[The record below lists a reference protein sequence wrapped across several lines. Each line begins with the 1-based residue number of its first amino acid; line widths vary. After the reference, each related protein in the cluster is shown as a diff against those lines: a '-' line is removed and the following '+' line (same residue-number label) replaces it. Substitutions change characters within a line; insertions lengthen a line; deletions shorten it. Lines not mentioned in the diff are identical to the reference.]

1 MPDRIFFP
9 TFSFLLFSFF
19 LCTAFELSGQI
30 FPEDVRLSGNRS
42 QPFLPKDAMIQSAAR
57 IGDLTL
63 VVWGSSRNVTDTSAA
78 NVLYRQM
85 LRDTMRLGE
94 PEPLTDDGFYPFDM
108 VRVIA
113 LEDYFLVVWNDR
125 QTGSGKTWSVTIDTS
140 GAVGVPQLWEGTYVP
155 TGSGVQ
161 TVRLQDRVLAVW
173 NDTASESI
181 VAQQTERNGMASEG
195 PFRLAAG
202 YATGVFPGIPA
213 AGETLIDRGVL
224 PPIVVAADGT
234 IHDVEG
240 KAAAKFSGVYS
251 ICSDG
256 SVITLANGL
265 IEEYGS
271 VTDTMPLRTTPAPIP
286 KRMGPW
292 VTVKGS
298 EYIAKDREGGV
309 RVFFSAYM
317 PSDITRCDGDYCP
330 AILEGLFVVT
340 ERAPGLFGD
349 PVQADEEI
357 VFWKYYRNS
366 IERIHSYSVD
376 TTRRLCN
383 DAYQQ
388 RKTILLQ
395 IAMYRPGQS
404 PLIVDDTVHF
414 AGFHGDTSA
423 IWPANA
429 PSIKQLQAE
438 RCLSCTQSTVSRLI
452 SSGGSR
458 VALAFDSASLTL
470 QAPLASLVASTSHY
484 SPDIL
489 RAGNHFLVPAL
500 SFGFDSTALT
510 YNWNGAENSVSPAV
524 PSNRIPFFDRSDNA
538 RYARMTLHHTGGPPL
553 LHIFQSQVFKGA
565 NGEEAFQSL
574 YSLHMPTELGWKEIV
589 RAAPVHPS
597 RFYSVLS
604 VARDPD
610 DGMMLV
616 AAGWLPNLN
625 TGQPADS
632 ITVTAYSPDG
642 NLLWQA
648 DSLKVASL
656 GFHLVPLQGGRFA
669 GIGFDKRIYQFDGD
683 SLLES
688 GLPLPLISSSYRTFY
703 DESFLWAY
711 ESLNTISIER
721 RNSRGELIKHRQVPV
736 NSGSGDYHFC
746 FNPSDSAVALL
757 FTRRFTGTPQENG
770 VWAIILDKELQVTD
784 TLRRISVASG
794 SVARPSGIFYNDT
807 LYAVWEDSRNGN
819 PEIYGN
825 AVVPVTRAAPAGVGD
840 EGMREEGIIASVCPD
855 PAGTIIRINLRKE
868 AGPDARAELWDMAG
882 KRRYSTDIPAG
893 TARFDLPCEA
903 LTEGLY
909 ILRVLQ
915 NNRQESEKILIV
927 R

>member
-9 TFSFLLFSFF
+9 TFSFFLFSFF
-19 LCTAFELSGQI
+19 LFSVFELPGQI
-30 FPEDVRLSGNRS
+30 FPEDIRLSGSRP
-42 QPFLPKDAMIQSAAR
+42 QPFLPKDAMIGSAAR

-63 VVWGSSRNVTDTSAA
+63 VVWGSSRNVTDTSTA

-85 LRDTMRLGE
+85 LRDTVPIGKPERLTG
-94 PEPLTDDGFYPFDM
+94 DGFYPFDM
-108 VRVIA
+108 VRVVP

-125 QTGSGKTWSVTIDTS
+125 QTGSDRTWSVTIDTS
-140 GAVGVPQLWEGTYVP
+140 GAVGMPQLWEGNHVP
-155 TGSGVQ
+155 AGGGVHA
-161 TVRLQDRVLAVW
+161 VRLGDRGLAVW
-173 NDTASESI
+173 NDTATGSI
-181 VAQQTERNGMASEG
+181 LAQQTDRNGMGTEG

-202 YATGVFPGIPA
+202 YATDVFPDIPA

-224 PPIVVAADGT
+224 PPIVIATDGT
-234 IHDVEG
+234 IRDVEG
-240 KAAAKFSGVYS
+240 KAAEKFAGVYS
-251 ICSDG
+251 IRSDG
-256 SVITLANGL
+256 SVVTLANGL
-265 IEEYGS
+265 MEEYGS

-286 KRMGPW
+286 KRMDLW
-292 VTVKGS
+292 VTIHGS
-298 EYIAKDREGGV
+298 EYIGKDREG
-309 RVFFSAYM
+309 RLRIFFSAYM
-317 PSDITRCDGDYCP
+317 PGDMTHCDGDYCP

-366 IERIHSYSVD
+366 IQRIHSYSVD
-376 TTRRLCN
+376 TTHRLCN
-383 DAYQQ
+383 GAYQQ

-404 PLIVDDTVHF
+404 HLIVDDTAHVTAF
-414 AGFHGDTSA
+414 QGDTSA
-423 IWPANA
+423 IWFANA
-429 PSIKQLQAE
+429 PPLQQLQAE
-438 RCLSCTQSTVSRLI
+438 RCSSCEQSTVSRLI

-458 VALAFDSASLTL
+458 VALVSDSASLIL
-470 QAPLASLVASTSHY
+470 HAPVATLVASTSNH
-484 SPDIL
+484 SPHLL

-510 YNWNGAENSVSPAV
+510 YSWNGAGDSVSPAV
-524 PSNRIPFFDRSDNA
+524 PSNQIPFFDRSNDA
-538 RYARMTLHHTGGPPL
+538 RYARMTLHNSGGPPL
-553 LHIFQSQVFKGA
+553 LHIFQSQESRGT

-574 YSLHMPTELGWKEIV
+574 YSLHMLTESGWQEIA

-610 DGMMLV
+610 DGTILV

-632 ITVTAYSPDG
+632 ITVAAYSPDG
-642 NLLWQA
+642 NLLWQV
-648 DSLKVASL
+648 DSLKIKSI

-688 GLPLPLISSSYRTFY
+688 GSPLPEISSSYRTFY

-711 ESLNTISIER
+711 ESLNTIYIEQ
-721 RNSRGELIKHRQVPV
+721 RNGRGELLRQQQIPV
-736 NSGSGDYHFC
+736 SSGSGDYHFC
-746 FNPSDSAVALL
+746 FNPSDSAIALL
-757 FTRRFTGTPQENG
+757 FTRRFTGTPQQDG
-770 VWAIILDKELQVTD
+770 VWAIILDKELRVTD

-794 SVARPSGIFYNDT
+794 SVAHPSGIFHNDT

-819 PEIYGN
+819 SEIYGN
-825 AVVPVTRAAPAGVGD
+825 AVVPVTRAAPAGVGN
-840 EGMREEGIIASVCPD
+840 EEMREEGIIASICPN
-855 PAGTIIRINLRKE
+855 PASAIIRIDLRKE
-868 AGPDARAELWDMAG
+868 AGPDARAELWNMAG
-882 KRRYSTDIPAG
+882 KQVGSVDIPAG
-893 TARFDLPCEA
+893 VQRFDWRCAA
-903 LTEGLY
+903 LTDGLY
-909 ILRVLQ
+909 ILRIRQ
-915 NNRQESEKILIV
+915 NDRQESEKILIV